1 MIEVKDL
8 ADIPEKYHADYVE
21 VEKDGAKIYQ
31 HKDFVTVVGAM
42 KRKGEERDALANEL
56 KGFKSQEAVKQAEA
70 EKKALE
76 KLKAEGKIDE
86 ILADSEK
93 RHGETIRQF
102 EERIA
107 KRDAIVIK
115 KARDAVVSELSTLAT
130 EVGAKAFKKLIS
142 ERVDYDPETDKYSF
156 KDEEGGATSL
166 DLAGFKA
173 DVLKSP
179 TYAAMLKAQA
189 SSGGFGTNASNGG
202 GAAKTITRAQ
212 FDSMS
217 QSARAAHFKSGG
229 TITNQ
234 RFLLCLTL

>member
-1 MIEVKDL
+1 MIEVQSLD
-8 ADIPEKYHADYVE
+8 DVPEKFRADYVE
-21 VEKDGAKIYQ
+21 VEKDGNKIYQ
-31 HKDFVTVVGAM
+31 HKDFVTVIGAM
-42 KRKGEERDALANEL
+42 KRKGEERDTLANEL
-56 KGFKSQEAVKQAEA
+56 KGYKSKEAERAAEA
-70 EKKALE
+70 ERKALE

-93 RHGETIRQF
+93 RHGETIKQY

-107 KRDAIVIK
+107 KRDAVVIK

-179 TYAAMLKAQA
+179 TYAAMLKATV
-189 SSGGFGTNASNGG
+189 SSGGHGKNVLNGG

-212 FDSMS
+212 FDAMNPN
-217 QSARAAHFKSGG
+217 QRAEHFKNGG
-229 TITNQ
+229 TITS
-234 RFLLCLTL
+234 

>member
-8 ADIPEKYHADYVE
+8 ADIPEKYRADYVE

-56 KGFKSQEAVKQAEA
+56 KTFKSQEAAKQAEA

-93 RHGETIRQF
+93 RHGETIKQF

-107 KRDAIVIK
+107 KRDAVVIK
-115 KARDAVVSELSTLAT
+115 KARDAVVSELSALAT

-156 KDEEGGATSL
+156 KDEDGGATSL

-189 SSGGFGTNASNGG
+189 SSGGFGTNASTGG

-212 FDSMS
+212 FDAMS

-229 TITNQ
+229 TITN
-234 RFLLCLTL
+234 

>member
-1 MIEVKDL
+1 MIEVASLDV
-8 ADIPEKYHADYVE
+8 IPEGFRGDYVE
-21 VEKDGAKIYQ
+21 VEKDGKKLFQ
-31 HKDFVTVVGAM
+31 HKDFVTVIGAM

-56 KGFKSQEAVKQAEA
+56 KVFKSQEAVKQAEA

-76 KLKAEGKIDE
+76 KLKSEGKIDE

-93 RHGETIRQF
+93 RHGETIKQF

-115 KARDAVVSELSTLAT
+115 KARDAVVSDLSTLAT

-189 SSGGFGTNASNGG
+189 SSGGFGSNAFSNGG

-229 TITNQ
+229 TITN
-234 RFLLCLTL
+234 